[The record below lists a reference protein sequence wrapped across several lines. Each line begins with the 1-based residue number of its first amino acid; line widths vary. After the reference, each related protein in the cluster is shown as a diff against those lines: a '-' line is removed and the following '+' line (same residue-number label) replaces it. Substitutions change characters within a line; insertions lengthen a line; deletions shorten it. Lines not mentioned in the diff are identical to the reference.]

1 MKIINKVSIVL
12 LIAVWP
18 LALLLPDWAFWENNW
33 IENIEALI
41 LLGGFVMTLKWSMS
55 GARSERWLW
64 LSAAVL
70 FLVALGRELSWGR
83 VFYPMAWTA
92 NGPEFPGI
100 HEVWFGAYV
109 PWFLGAMAI
118 VLSIAVW
125 RGRTLIITLYKEH
138 LSDRTLLIY
147 LAIFIG
153 GLVLGETL
161 FEKNM
166 VSLWSAYHQNLE
178 EMAELCSYWSAI
190 ALVFRVK
197 ELVCAKVESS
207 LIKGKTLYSLAQ
219 FTLHR

>member
-1 MKIINKVSIVL
+1 M
-12 LIAVWP
+12 
-18 LALLLPDWAFWENNW
+18 
-33 IENIEALI
+33 
-41 LLGGFVMTLKWSMS
+41 
-55 GARSERWLW
+55 
-64 LSAAVL
+64 
-70 FLVALGRELSWGR
+70 
-83 VFYPMAWTA
+83 
-92 NGPEFPGI
+92 
-100 HEVWFGAYV
+100 GAYV

-118 VLSIAVW
+118 LFCIAVW
-125 RGRTLIITLYKEH
+125 RGRSLIVALYKEH
-138 LSDRTLLIY
+138 LSDRTLLSY

-197 ELVCAKVESS
+197 ELIRTDVAACV
-207 LIKGKTLYSLAQ
+207 IKGKTLYSLAQ

>member
-18 LALLLPDWAFWENNW
+18 LAFLLPDWAFWENNW

-41 LLGGFVMTLKWSMS
+41 LLGGFLMTVRWSMLGS
-55 GARSERWLW
+55 RSERWLW

-70 FLVALGRELSWGR
+70 LLVALGRELSWGR

-100 HEVWFGAYV
+100 SEVWFGGYV
-109 PWFLGAMAI
+109 PWFLGAMALLLG
-118 VLSIAVW
+118 VALWQSRSLLAV
-125 RGRTLIITLYKEH
+125 LYKEH

-147 LAIFIG
+147 FAIFIG
-153 GLVLGETL
+153 GLVLGETI

-166 VSLWSAYHQNLE
+166 ISLWSAYHQNLE

-190 ALVFRVK
+190 ALIYRVK
-197 ELVCAKVESS
+197 ELVGANVENSV
-207 LIKGKTLYSLAQ
+207 IKGKAVYSLAQ

>member
-12 LIAVWP
+12 LIVVWP
-18 LALLLPDWAFWENNW
+18 LAFLLPGWAFWENNW

-41 LLGGFVMTLKWSMS
+41 LLGGFLMTVKWSFL

-83 VFYPMAWTA
+83 VFYPMAWTTT
-92 NGPEFPGI
+92 GPEFPGI
-100 HEVWFGAYV
+100 NEVWFGGYV
-109 PWFLGAMAI
+109 PWFLGAMALLLC
-118 VLSIAVW
+118 VALW
-125 RGRTLIITLYKEH
+125 RGRDLIAVLYKEH

-153 GLVLGETL
+153 GLVLGETI

-166 VSLWSAYHQNLE
+166 ISLWSAYHQNLE

-197 ELVCAKVESS
+197 ELVCAKVEAS

>member
-1 MKIINKVSIVL
+1 M
-12 LIAVWP
+12 
-18 LALLLPDWAFWENNW
+18 
-33 IENIEALI
+33 
-41 LLGGFVMTLKWSMS
+41 
-55 GARSERWLW
+55 
-64 LSAAVL
+64 
-70 FLVALGRELSWGR
+70 
-83 VFYPMAWTA
+83 
-92 NGPEFPGI
+92 
-100 HEVWFGAYV
+100 WFGAYV

-118 VLSIAVW
+118 LFCIAVW
-125 RGRTLIITLYKEH
+125 RGRSLIVALYKEH
-138 LSDRTLLIY
+138 LSDRTLLSY

-197 ELVCAKVESS
+197 ELIRTDVAACV
-207 LIKGKTLYSLAQ
+207 IKGKTLYSLAQ

>member
-1 MKIINKVSIVL
+1 MNIINKVSIVL

-41 LLGGFVMTLKWSMS
+41 LLGGFVMTVKWSIS
-55 GARSERWLW
+55 GSSSERWLW

-83 VFYPMAWTA
+83 VFYPMAWTD

-109 PWFLGAMAI
+109 PWFLSAMAI
-118 VLSIAVW
+118 LFCIAVW
-125 RGRTLIITLYKEH
+125 RGRSLIVTLYKEH
-138 LSDRTLLIY
+138 YGNRTLLIY

-153 GLVLGETL
+153 GLVLGETI
-161 FEKNM
+161 FERD
-166 VSLWSAYHQNLE
+166 VISLWSAYHQNLE

-197 ELVCAKVESS
+197 ELVCAKVETS